1 MMEVGSITTALES
14 CSVLY
19 RPKERREK
27 SGEEEL
33 KGLGIELLMDGILL
47 GFSCNIVMNRGVG
60 CESVCF

>member
-27 SGEEEL
+27 SGKEEL
-33 KGLGIELLMDGILL
+33 KGLGIELLMDGIL
-47 GFSCNIVMNRGVG
+47 
-60 CESVCF
+60 